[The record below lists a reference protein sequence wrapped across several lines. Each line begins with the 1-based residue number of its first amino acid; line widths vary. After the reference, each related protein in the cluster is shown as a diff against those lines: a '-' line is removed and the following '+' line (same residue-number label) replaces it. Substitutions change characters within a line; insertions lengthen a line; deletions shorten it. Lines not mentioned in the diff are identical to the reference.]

1 MNDKLKHL
9 IAGFLISVIACAIA
23 IYFDAEMPLS
33 WGFGLGILAAF
44 AKEIYDNIIM
54 WINIDGTPGEK
65 LKYLLKTTLP
75 DSGFD
80 LVATV
85 AGAWIGIVA
94 VYIVQGFF
102 K

>member
-9 IAGFLISVIACAIA
+9 ICGFLISVVACAVA
-23 IYFDAEMPLS
+23 IFFGAEMPLS

-44 AKEIYDNIIM
+44 AKEIYDNVRM
-54 WINIDGTPGEK
+54 WINLDGTPGEK
-65 LKYLLKTTLP
+65 IRYLLKTTLR

-85 AGAWIGIVA
+85 AGAWIGIVV
-94 VYIVQGFF
+94 VYFVQGFF
-102 K
+102 